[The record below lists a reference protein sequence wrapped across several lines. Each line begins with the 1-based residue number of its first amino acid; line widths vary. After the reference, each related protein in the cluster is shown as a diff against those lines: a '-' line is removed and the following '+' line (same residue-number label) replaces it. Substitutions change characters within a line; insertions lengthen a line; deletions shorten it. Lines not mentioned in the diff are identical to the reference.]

1 MSPKA
6 ARYLCRF
13 VLVPILVLV
22 LVPVLVL
29 ITNSPYVHC
38 TRHQALL
45 VYKSKVIK
53 DRRPN

>member
-13 VLVPILVLV
+13 LLVPILVLV

-29 ITNSPYVHC
+29 ITNSPYVHD
-38 TRHQALL
+38 TKR
-45 VYKSKVIK
+45 S
-53 DRRPN
+53 